1 MAFLFFTEIVAL
13 FFLSRILT
21 RELSYL
27 FYRVFRSRKVSI
39 WLISILFLPGTII
52 HEFSH
57 ALMAKLLFV
66 YVGKMELIP
75 QLNGESLKL
84 GSVEIGKTDI
94 VRNFLIGI
102 APFISGTII
111 LLILLYSAYA
121 NNIFGINIFTLL
133 ILLLTF
139 MISNTMYSSKK
150 DMEGAIEFFL
160 LIVAP
165 IIVLYLLGVRFPIP
179 QINLESYFRMGSIF
193 LAVPL
198 VLDIAFISIS
208 KIFLRGSR

>member
-1 MAFLFFTEIVAL
+1 MEFLFFTEIVAL

-66 YVGKMELIP
+66 YVGKMELMP